1 MGDNL
6 VDGDLWAQ
14 CIPLGAVPVT
24 IKVVTCKTVIMI
36 LNVICFK
43 RILHY

>member
-14 CIPLGAVPVT
+14 CIPLGSVPVT
-24 IKVVTCKTVIMI
+24 I
-36 LNVICFK
+36 
-43 RILHY
+43 